1 MVSRQQISI
10 PAMVTSDPDISN
22 LGLSFLSYLSLASAG
37 GRFPASP
44 NPELLGVL
52 PCGDWLMES
61 HMYLLSC
68 CLLLLVTPSQR
79 TLYSA
84 WEGGTGVNG
93 CGRGSGSEFSHGF
106 KGADDKA
113 THSSSGP
120 YHN

>member
-10 PAMVTSDPDISN
+10 PAMVASDPDISS

-52 PCGDWLMES
+52 PWGDWLMES

-68 CLLLLVTPSQR
+68 CWSPPASEHSTAP
-79 TLYSA
+79 
-84 WEGGTGVNG
+84 
-93 CGRGSGSEFSHGF
+93 GREIQV
-106 KGADDKA
+106 
-113 THSSSGP
+113 
-120 YHN
+120 